1 MSIELSRLTPVL
13 LLGLSVIGATPTPAA
28 ETAEPPAIV
37 LTQAPPPEGATQ
49 TAPPPE
55 GATENTPPPEENK
68 KKYDKRQR
76 EPVEQRQPPP
86 QQGAAQDQAKEQ
98 RRQQREQ
105 QKALQQQQRQ
115 QQLQENERGAA
126 ERDQQKK
133 QDYETRRQELQQKKA
148 GQEQQRQ
155 QQLQENERRAA
166 ERDQQKKQ
174 DYETRRQELQQKKA
188 GQEQQRQQQQLQ
200 ENERRAAERDQLQ
213 KQDLER
219 RRLEAESQKAAQE
232 QKRLK
237 YQQENNGNRPPPE
250 QNRNVD
256 RRDGEP
262 PVVIGVPPPP
272 RDGGAPAVVPTND
285 PNRRYEKDRRRDGV
299 RPPVAQEELRRS
311 YVQPKRQARSFEDV
325 KRNRRE
331 RVIKNGNV
339 RVIEE
344 ADRRVIV
351 RQDNRSFIRHDETE
365 RFRRIAPDAR
375 TIRRADGT
383 STTFITRHGGV
394 RIYDVTDRNGRL
406 LYRYRRY
413 PDGREVILI
422 DNRRYYR
429 RDKDRNR
436 DVLIGAGIGLLIGS
450 AVALAEPQVRIP
462 RDRYIVDYDRASDDD
477 LYEALTA
484 PPIERLDRG
493 YSLDEV
499 RYSRTLRDRM
509 RRIDLDTVT
518 FDFGS
523 WEVGPDQ
530 ERALERVAEGINR
543 ALETNPDEIVMIEGH
558 TDAVGSVEDNLTLSD
573 RRAQSVAEILTTAFG
588 VPPENLVT
596 QGYGEEQL
604 KVPTDGP
611 ERLNRRITVRRIGPL
626 LSGKFEEPSAYDDRR

>member
-13 LLGLSVIGATPTPAA
+13 LIGLSIVGATPTSAA
-28 ETAEPPAIV
+28 EATEPPAIV
-37 LTQAPPPEGATQ
+37 LAQ
-49 TAPPPE
+49 APPPE
-55 GATENTPPPEENK
+55 GATENPPPPEENK
-68 KKYDKRQR
+68 KKNDKRQR
-76 EPVEQRQPPP
+76 DPVEKRQSPP
-86 QQGAAQDQAKEQ
+86 QQGGGQDAAKEQ
-98 RRQQREQ
+98 RRLQREQ
-105 QKALQQQQRQ
+105 QKALQQQQ
-115 QQLQENERGAA
+115 
-126 ERDQQKK
+126 
-133 QDYETRRQELQQKKA
+133 
-148 GQEQQRQ
+148 QRQ
-155 QQLQENERRAA
+155 QQLQQNQNRAA

-174 DYETRRQELQQKKA
+174 EFERRRLELEQKKA
-188 GQEQQRQQQQLQ
+188 GQDQQRQQQLQ
-200 ENERRAAERDQLQ
+200 ENQRRAAERDQLQ
-213 KQDLER
+213 KQELEKRRLDLEQKKAAQDQQR
-219 RRLEAESQKAAQE
+219 QQQLQENQRRAAERDQLQKQEIEKRRLEAESQKAAQE
-232 QKRLK
+232 QQRVKN
-237 YQQENNGNRPPPE
+237 QQEKDRARLPNDPNP
-250 QNRNVD
+250 NVD
-256 RRDGEP
+256 RRDVNRP
-262 PVVIGVPPPP
+262 AVVGVPPPA
-272 RDGGAPAVVPTND
+272 RDGGPPAVVPTND
-285 PNRRYEKDRRRDGV
+285 PNRRVSKDWRRDGV

-311 YVQPKRQARSFEDV
+311 YVQPKRQARSFDDV

-331 RVIKNGNV
+331 RFINNGNV

-429 RDKDRNR
+429 RDRDRNR

-462 RDRYIVDYDRASDDD
+462 RDRYIVDYDQASDDD

-499 RYSRTLRDRM
+499 RYSRSLRDRM
-509 RRIDLDTVT
+509 RRIDLETVT

-530 ERALERVAEGINR
+530 ERALERVAESINR
-543 ALETNPDEIVMIEGH
+543 ALETNPDEIIMIEGH
-558 TDAVGSVEDNLTLSD
+558 TDAVGSQEDNLTLSD

-626 LSGKFEEPSAYDDRR
+626 LSGKFEEPAAYDDRR